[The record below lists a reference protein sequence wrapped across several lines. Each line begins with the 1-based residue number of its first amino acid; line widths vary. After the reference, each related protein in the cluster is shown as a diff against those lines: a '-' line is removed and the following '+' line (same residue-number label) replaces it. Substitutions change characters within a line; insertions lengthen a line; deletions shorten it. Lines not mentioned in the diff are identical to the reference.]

1 MRTPTPKQYR
11 SLRMLAGGGAG
22 LSWTKRDTDSLLSHG
37 WVTATWD
44 KPYYQLVR
52 ITPAGL
58 RALADAVRTHGL
70 PDLGPAPITR
80 RRVCTDCGST
90 RHHIEEI
97 PAEQILNCE
106 ATR

>member
-1 MRTPTPKQYR
+1 VRTPTPKQHN
-11 SLRMLAGGGAG
+11 SLRILAGGGAG
-22 LSWTKRDTDSLLSHG
+22 LSWTKRDTDSLLRHG

-58 RALADAVRTHGL
+58 RALAIAVETHGL
-70 PDLGPAPITR
+70 PDLGPAPIVR

-90 RHHIEEI
+90 RHRIEMI
-97 PAEQILNCE
+97 PAEQLLGGE
-106 ATR
+106 AR